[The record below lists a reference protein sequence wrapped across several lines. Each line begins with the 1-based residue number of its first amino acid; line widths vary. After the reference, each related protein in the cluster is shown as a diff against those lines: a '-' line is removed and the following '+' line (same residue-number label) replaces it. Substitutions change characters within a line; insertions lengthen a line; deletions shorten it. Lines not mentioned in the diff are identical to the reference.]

1 MLQSKVLKTMPIGS
15 AGKIYKSEHSFLNT
29 VERLPISD
37 VTVGAFVQK
46 GTLENEVTEATG
58 QAITADIIGVVVK
71 NELINSLTDTAVY
84 PKGKPVTI
92 VTEGNIFIATSAIAV
107 QGQYVFLKTADGT
120 LAFGNTATLADH
132 TYTGF
137 RVDIGNATAAAGIIG
152 ITSSRA

>member
-1 MLQSKVLKTMPIGS
+1 MLQSKVLSTMPIGS
-15 AGKIYKSEHSFLNT
+15 AGKIYKSELNT

-46 GTLENEVTEATG
+46 GTLENEVTEASG
-58 QAITADIIGVVVK
+58 KAITAGIIGVVVK

-84 PKGKPVTI
+84 PKGKPVT
-92 VTEGNIFIATSAIAV
+92 VLTEGNIFIATSAIAT

>member
-1 MLQSKVLKTMPIGS
+1 MLQSKVLQTMP
-15 AGKIYKSEHSFLNT
+15 AGVRGEIYKAEHSFLNT
-29 VERLPISD
+29 VVRVPIDD
-37 VTVGAFVQK
+37 VIVGYFVQK
-46 GTLENEVTEATG
+46 GTLENEVTEVSG
-58 QAITADIIGVVVK
+58 KAITADIIGVVVK

-84 PKGKPVTI
+84 PKGKPVT
-92 VTEGNIFIATSAIAV
+92 VLSEGNIFIATSAIAV

-137 RVDIGNATAAAGIIG
+137 RVDIGNSTATAGIVG